1 MLNPARRTE
10 TIYFLDEALQE
21 SESDLGE
28 KETEPFIATLVALAT
43 RETLGAAAD
52 LLEEKSGEGIIT
64 SDMSERLLRIMNR
77 FSVMR

>member
-10 TIYFLDEALQE
+10 TIYFLDEVLQ
-21 SESDLGE
+21 ESDLGE
-28 KETEPFIATLVALAT
+28 KEVEPFIATLVALAT

-52 LLEEKSGEGIIT
+52 LLEEKTGEGIIT
-64 SDMSERLLRIMNR
+64 PDMSERLLRIMSR

>member
-10 TIYFLDEALQE
+10 TIYFLDEALQ
-21 SESDLGE
+21 ESDLGE

-43 RETLGAAAD
+43 RETLGAAAA

-64 SDMSERLLRIMNR
+64 PDMSERLLRIMNR

>member
-1 MLNPARRTE
+1 
-10 TIYFLDEALQE
+10 
-21 SESDLGE
+21 
-28 KETEPFIATLVALAT
+28 
-43 RETLGAAAD
+43 